1 MGDLGSLFGSYEPPS
16 FSYAS
21 EIQPCESDNCSYST
35 LTVACVL
42 CFNFTHERHYRTLI
56 KVASLAE
63 DYWSHNVLCA
73 THPQPLLQSN
83 RTWIYCTTQAL
94 IMMAQPHIKEPPY
107 SIISIHPWVGKTKSY
122 LAQACVDIVYR
133 VIIVLWQPLTYTCT
147 CTYMYMVDNQPNE
160 WSLLC
165 HASGPRLGWL
175 P

>member
-35 LTVACVL
+35 LTTACVL

-83 RTWIYCTTQAL
+83 HVYLHMNLLYYT
-94 IMMAQPHIKEPPY
+94 
-107 SIISIHPWVGKTKSY
+107 SIDHDGSTSHKR
-122 LAQACVDIVYR
+122 A
-133 VIIVLWQPLTYTCT
+133 
-147 CTYMYMVDNQPNE
+147 
-160 WSLLC
+160 SLLNYLDPPMSWQDKKLFGTSLHRHC
-165 HASGPRLGWL
+165 V
-175 P
+175 